1 MALKKRNL
9 RGLTAKILSQ
19 VKDEDLRYT
28 VLQYAR
34 NHRDFRDFLHLH
46 FLHLLPD
53 ENPKKKYA
61 NFLSGFL
68 RKYLDR
74 PDKITNRSTKQIL
87 NALEELRQ
95 QARDL
100 ISTRNYLESYA
111 IFINLLLYN
120 SLLIERTAP
129 NSPTELTDFQE
140 MLVSSFAEMLEMELP
155 RPLLNEIEAE
165 LKSML
170 LTGSIYPLHP
180 TLNPLA
186 LLLMRADSNSRRK
199 ALLNEYIDYLE
210 SHPPEPGILRAS
222 WAAMLHQSLLYKNK
236 ATTFLLLEREVLKG
250 KEIYRLAFD
259 FLNEDKISE
268 MDLLVDCA
276 LKHYGPKLEHYF
288 LEPKLIRYIKSGDD
302 KRAVTTMQCIL
313 NSPYSDHVSL
323 KKLLRNIDPAE
334 KKLFAGM
341 TGDFVNQKDFSTNRL
356 KVIAVFLSWLEKEDD
371 LFEMIKEHGDVWAMI
386 EFNSFLGDKKKK
398 ELFEYYR
405 KYLIQYLDNHIGRM
419 SIEHTRKVLSH
430 IRGSGMYQLADK
442 LEDEMKSEFSHRKS
456 FARRGR

>member
-1 MALKKRNL
+1 MVSKKRNL

-19 VKDEDLRYT
+19 VKEEDLRYA

-34 NHRDFRDFLHLH
+34 THKDFKDFLHLH
-46 FLHLLPD
+46 FLHLLAD
-53 ENPKKKYA
+53 ENPRKKYA

-129 NSPTELTDFQE
+129 NAPVELTDFQE
-140 MLVSSFAEMLEMELP
+140 VLVSSFADMLELELP
-155 RPLLNEIEAE
+155 RPLLNEIETE

-170 LTGSIYPLHP
+170 LTGSIFPLHP

-186 LLLMRADSNSRRK
+186 LLLMRADSSSRRK

-210 SHPPEPGILRAS
+210 NHPPEPGILRAS
-222 WAAMLHQSLLYKNK
+222 WAAMLHQSLMYKNT
-236 ATTFLLLEREVLKG
+236 AITLLLLEAEVLKG
-250 KEIYRLAFD
+250 KEIYRLAFEV
-259 FLNEDKISE
+259 LKEDKIDE
-268 MDLLVDCA
+268 MNLLVDCA

-288 LEPKLIRYIKSGDD
+288 LEPKLISHIKADDD
-302 KRAVTTMQCIL
+302 KSAASTLQRIL

-334 KKLFAGM
+334 KKIFTGM
-341 TGDFVNQKDFSTNRL
+341 AGDFVNQKDFSTNRL

-371 LFEMIKEHGDVWAMI
+371 LFEMIKDHGDVWAMI
-386 EFNSFLGDKKKK
+386 EFNSYLGDRKKN
-398 ELFEYYR
+398 ELFDYYR
-405 KYLIQYLDNHIGRM
+405 EYLVQYLDNHIGRM
-419 SIEHTRKVLSH
+419 SVEHTRKVLSH

-442 LEDEMKSEFSHRKS
+442 LEVEMKSEFSHRKS